1 MKKEES
7 VVGNAEPTS
16 AKAKCASAK
25 AKRASAKAKRASAKG
40 CAAGQSGAFEQS
52 ECASSKGERARHN
65 IAPVFDGNSRTL
77 ILGSFPS
84 VASRESGFYY
94 GHKHNRFWQVLAAVY
109 GEKVPASI
117 DEKRRFLLRNEIA
130 LWDVIADCRIVGS
143 SVSSITEMHMNNV
156 QGLLSKARV
165 SRIFANG
172 ATAKRLYDEHL
183 FPLVGIEAVRLPS
196 TSPANAAFGL
206 DRLIECWRAV
216 RPD

>member
-7 VVGNAEPTS
+7 IVGNAEPTS
-16 AKAKCASAK
+16 AKAK
-25 AKRASAKAKRASAKG
+25 RASAKAKCASAKG

-130 LWDVIADCRIVGS
+130 LWDVVADCRIVGS
-143 SVSSITEMHMNNV
+143 SDSSITDMHINNV

>member
-7 VVGNAEPTS
+7 IVGNAEPTS
-16 AKAKCASAK
+16 AKAK
-25 AKRASAKAKRASAKG
+25 RASAKAKCASAKG

-117 DEKRRFLLRNEIA
+117 DEKRRFLLRNEI
-130 LWDVIADCRIVGS
+130 
-143 SVSSITEMHMNNV
+143 
-156 QGLLSKARV
+156 
-165 SRIFANG
+165 
-172 ATAKRLYDEHL
+172 
-183 FPLVGIEAVRLPS
+183 
-196 TSPANAAFGL
+196 
-206 DRLIECWRAV
+206 ECWRAV